1 MIQSRFTSD
10 LLTQVL
16 TSLIFFHSL
25 AHTSPLILVF
35 PPHFHSELLSQDFL
49 LRPPP
54 CALCPSASGLSPQR
68 VPALPGRSWS
78 AILWGLTWVTWELS
92 PEPLSLRGLSS
103 STRASLTG
111 NSMDSGAQLS
121 FSRFSFRSQRGEPRG
136 RACKTGAQREVQQSE
151 LWRLSTSCRPY
162 HFPIAK
168 SLPRTLE
175 HKQIVVVFPGIIP

>member
-1 MIQSRFTSD
+1 MIQSRFNSD
-10 LLTQVL
+10 LLIQVL

-25 AHTSPLILVF
+25 ARTSPHILVF
-35 PPHFHSELLSQDFL
+35 PPHFHSELLPQDFL
-49 LRPPP
+49 LRPPT
-54 CALCPSASGLSPQR
+54 CALCPPVSGLSLQR
-68 VPALPGRSWS
+68 VPSLPGRSRS

-136 RACKTGAQREVQQSE
+136 RAYKTGDQREVQQSE
-151 LWRLSTSCRPY
+151 LWWLSASCRPY

-168 SLPRTLE
+168 SLPHTW
-175 HKQIVVVFPGIIP
+175 IINKLVWTFLG